1 MERLDKILSSQGIC
15 TRKEVKT
22 LIKNKR
28 IKINGTFPQKNDIKI
43 DPDRDTIEIDGSP
56 IMYRKYIYIMMNK
69 PPGVLSA
76 SSDSRDTTVIDLLPE
91 ELKRKSLFPAGRLD
105 KDTTGLLIITDDG
118 VFAHNMLSPKKHVPK
133 LYHAVLDGN
142 LTDSSKSTLES
153 GITLN
158 DGTVYKPAAIG
169 FLDSRHEVSVEICEG
184 KFHQVKRMFEF
195 VGLTVINL
203 KRIRIG
209 NLYLDE
215 NLREGECRLLS
226 NDELT
231 AIWNSN
237 NN

>member
-15 TRKEVKT
+15 SRKDVKT

-28 IKINGTFPQKNDIKI
+28 VKINGAFPPKSDIKL
-43 DPDRDTIEIDGSP
+43 DPEHDTIEIDGSP
-56 IMYRKYIYIMMNK
+56 VIYRKYIYIMMNK
-69 PPGVLSA
+69 PQGVLSA
-76 SSDSRDTTVIDLLPE
+76 SSDSRDTTVVDLLPE

-118 VFAHNMLSPKKHVPK
+118 AFAHNMLSPKKHVPK
-133 LYHAVLDGN
+133 LYHAVLDGD
-142 LTDSSKSTLES
+142 LTDSSKHILEN

-158 DGTVYKPAAIG
+158 DGTVYKPASIG

-195 VGLTVINL
+195 VGLTVVKL

-209 NLYLDE
+209 NLKLDE
-215 NLREGECRLLS
+215 SLNKGDCRLLS

-231 AIWNSN
+231 AIWDSN
-237 NN
+237 NS